1 MDRKFGIELE
11 LIGITREQAI
21 AALTGVGIEV
31 REEGYNHETRR
42 HWKIVS
48 DASVRGGFEL
58 VSPVLQGDAGLNS
71 RVLQVLAENGFDSRT
86 PTLPI

>member
-21 AALTGVGIEV
+21 AALTRVGTEV

-48 DASVRGGFEL
+48 DASVGASGRG
-58 VSPVLQGDAGLNS
+58 
-71 RVLQVLAENGFDSRT
+71 RT
-86 PTLPI
+86 